1 MGVFERER
9 IIDDIAKD
17 KQKQMKRTIKINEYH
32 FSLMRNKREEKKMV
46 MGLDENG
53 G

>member
-32 FSLMRNKREEKKMV
+32 FSLMRNKREEQIV
-46 MGLDENG
+46 MGLNENEG
-53 G
+53 